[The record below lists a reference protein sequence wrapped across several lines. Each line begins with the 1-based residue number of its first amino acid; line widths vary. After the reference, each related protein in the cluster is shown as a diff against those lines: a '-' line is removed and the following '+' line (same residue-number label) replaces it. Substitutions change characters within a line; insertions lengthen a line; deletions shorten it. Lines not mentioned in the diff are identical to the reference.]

1 MGLMSYQAALSREI
15 VLLIGS
21 FKILALRVSVKDEL
35 MLRAL
40 LLFFVPSPY
49 RGEDN
54 SFDENF
60 SLLSMG
66 LRRRL

>member
-21 FKILALRVSVKDEL
+21 FKILALRASVKDEL
-35 MLRAL
+35 MLRVL
-40 LLFFVPSPY
+40 LLFFVPSTY
-49 RGEDN
+49 REEDN
-54 SFDENF
+54 SFDENA

>member
-21 FKILALRVSVKDEL
+21 FKILALRASVKDEL
-35 MLRAL
+35 MLRAI

-49 RGEDN
+49 REEDN
-54 SFDENF
+54 SFDENA

>member
-21 FKILALRVSVKDEL
+21 FKILALRASVKDEL
-35 MLRAL
+35 MLCAI

-49 RGEDN
+49 REEDN
-54 SFDENF
+54 SFDENA

>member
-35 MLRAL
+35 MLRVL

-49 RGEDN
+49 REEDN
-54 SFDENF
+54 SFDENA